1 MTNTV
6 IQEHTVFVWGLAGVS
21 SSHFLDGH
29 PPSLPGCT
37 LTCHTYDADQ
47 SLLTSELQK
56 EVLQSRSMHPKRK
69 TLEGNTKRKI
79 TTMKYLLHSI
89 FSVL

>member
-1 MTNTV
+1 MTNI
-6 IQEHTVFVWGLAGVS
+6 IQVHTVFVWGLAGVS

-29 PPSLPGCT
+29 PRSLPGCT
-37 LTCHTYDADQ
+37 LMCHTCDGDQ

-56 EVLQSRSMHPKRK
+56 GVPQLHSTHPKRK
-69 TLEGNTKRKI
+69 TLEENTKRKV
-79 TTMKYLLHSI
+79 TTMKDLFHNI